1 MSGKE
6 KPAVVVSP
14 VGRSSVGGWCKYSS
28 YNTNNIIKE
37 EASSSSSSD
46 DTAVDVTGV
55 SYKCSE
61 RLKLF

>member
-14 VGRSSVGGWCKYSS
+14 VGRSSVGGWCKYSP

>member
-1 MSGKE
+1 MSGEE

>member
-6 KPAVVVSP
+6 KPAVVVSL

-37 EASSSSSSD
+37 EASSSSD